1 MTTSFA
7 STSHNNRLENI
18 AVFYHVYQYG
28 DWLDV
33 VQEQV
38 GLLYSSGL
46 YEASSF
52 FHIGVNGSQELPNPG
67 DKFSIHYNP
76 HPWTEETP
84 TLQSL
89 RQFCEQNP
97 EWKVLYF
104 HTKGI
109 TQPSKQTNDWRKVM
123 EHFCIERW
131 SDSVEMLDRHDTVG
145 CLFMDDCYYGFY
157 PHYSGNFW
165 WAKSQYVQ
173 KLDHSYLNQG
183 IRQNREFWIG
193 TGGGSMFSF
202 LNTGLNHY
210 ANEFPRHLY
219 T

>member
-1 MTTSFA
+1 MV
-7 STSHNNRLENI
+7 H
-18 AVFYHVYQYG
+18 
-28 DWLDV
+28 
-33 VQEQV
+33 EQV
-38 GLLYSSGL
+38 GLLHSSGL

-52 FHIGVNGSQELPNPG
+52 VHVGVNGSQALPNLG
-67 DKFSIHYNP
+67 DKFSIYYNP
-76 HPWTEETP
+76 QPWTEETP
-84 TLQSL
+84 TLRSL

-109 TQPSKQTNDWRKVM
+109 TQPSKQTSDWRKVM

-131 SDSVEMLDRHDTVG
+131 FDCIQMLDAHDTVG
-145 CLFMDDCYYGFY
+145 CLFMDECYYGFY

-165 WAKSQYVQ
+165 WANSQHVQ
-173 KLDHSYLNQG
+173 KLDYSYLNEG

-210 ANEFPRHLY
+210 AHEFPRHLY
-219 T
+219 A